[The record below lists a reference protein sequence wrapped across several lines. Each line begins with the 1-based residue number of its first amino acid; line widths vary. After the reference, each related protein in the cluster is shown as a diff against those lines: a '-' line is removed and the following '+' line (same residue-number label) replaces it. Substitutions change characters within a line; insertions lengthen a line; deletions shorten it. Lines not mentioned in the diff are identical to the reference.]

1 MITVLIGHRGVGKTG
16 LLRRLAH
23 LFHQRTDVILRD
35 LDAEVET
42 LHRKSIDEIFRKLG
56 ETEFRKLEAQAFE
69 NLLQTRVPGTQLIVA
84 LGAGFEFSLPV
95 DAKVVWVRRPTDAT
109 GRIFLNRPAL
119 DEGAPLEQW
128 QKRFPKRQ
136 ERYRSLAHQ
145 ELTLAEGNLHDFILE
160 EHFFSLQVKSL
171 PFALTALP
179 ENFKSPDFFEQRRR
193 WGLKWL
199 EVRDDLLTDSQ
210 IKKLQQNWPQANL
223 LYAIRK
229 SPVTQKPLAGAVD
242 WPLEFGSPSFDPEII
257 SIHEREASVQATLL
271 KFPHQTSAILKLA
284 ITIESFDELM
294 QGHRWWLQDPKKRA
308 FLPSSQI
315 GRWQWYRQ
323 LFGPQ
328 MPLHFFREGD
338 GSSPDQPWL
347 WQTLATPSMDRQ
359 FAAVLGS
366 PIAHSWT
373 PSFQREFFN
382 ERDIPVVAIEVGAE
396 EWSQAIPVLQ
406 ELGLRFA
413 AVTSPHKQNA
423 FALAVNHLS
432 EEAKELES
440 VNTLAFFDG
449 RWFGHNTDDKGARGL
464 FFGEFADDK
473 PILVWGGGG
482 TKEMLKV
489 TLPKAEFASARDGK
503 TLTGPV
509 HLVWAVGRSREFKWP
524 EPAVY
529 VQDVIDLNYT
539 EDSPGREIAL
549 LAGSPY
555 KSGETMFIQQGL
567 AQREFWKRYL

>member
-1 MITVLIGHRGVGKTG
+1 MITALIGHRGVGKTN

-23 LFHQRTDVILRD
+23 LFHHRKDVVVRD
-35 LDAEVET
+35 LDAEVEA
-42 LHRKSIDEIFRKLG
+42 LHRKSIDEIFKNLG
-56 ETEFRKLEAQAFE
+56 EAEFRKLEAQAFE
-69 NLLQTRVPGTQLIVA
+69 NLRKQHEPGTHLIVA
-84 LGAGFEFSLPV
+84 LGAGFEFSLPTDV
-95 DAKVVWVRRPTDAT
+95 KVVWVRRPTDSS

-128 QKRFPKRQ
+128 QKRFSKRQ
-136 ERYRSLAHQ
+136 DRYRALAHQ

-160 EHFFSLQVKSL
+160 EHFFATQTRVL
-171 PFALTALP
+171 PLALTALP

-210 IKKLQQNWPQANL
+210 IKKLQLNWPEQNL
-223 LYAIRK
+223 LYSVRK
-229 SPVTQKPLAGAVD
+229 APLTQKPSVGAVD
-242 WPLEFGSPSFDPEII
+242 WPLELGLPPFEAEIL
-257 SIHEREASVQATLL
+257 SIHERAGSVQATTS
-271 KFPHQTSAILKLA
+271 KFPPQSSAILKLA
-284 ITIESFDELM
+284 ISIESFDELM
-294 QGHRWWLQDPKKRA
+294 QGHRWWMQDPQKRA
-308 FLPSSQI
+308 FLPRSEN

-323 LFGPQ
+323 IFGPQ

-338 GSSPDQPWL
+338 GSSVDQPWL
-347 WQTLATPSMDRQ
+347 WQTLATPKMDQQ

-366 PIAHSWT
+366 PIQHSWT
-373 PSFQREFFN
+373 PSFQREFFL
-382 ERDIPVVAIEVGAE
+382 EREIPVVAIEVGE
-396 EWSQAIPVLQ
+396 NEWAQAIPVLQ
-406 ELGLRFA
+406 ELGLRYA

-423 FALAVNHLS
+423 YKLS
-432 EEAKELES
+432 FNNVSDEAKKLES
-440 VNTLAFFDG
+440 VNTLVFFDG
-449 RWFGHNTDDKGARGL
+449 HWLGHNTDDKGARGL

-482 TKEMLKV
+482 TKEMLKT
-489 TLPKAEFASARDGK
+489 TLPKAEFASAREGK

-509 HLVWAVGRSREFKWP
+509 HLVWAVGRGREFKWP